1 MAMNLQSTTDISGLL
16 VPVLTLERNLVPTL
30 YVLFRIALQVV
41 SLDTMS
47 YFRAVVPVV
56 GTGGDC
62 PGGVQ
67 SKKKP
72 YA

>member
-16 VPVLTLERNLVPTL
+16 VPALTLERNLVPML
-30 YVLFRIALQVV
+30 YGLFHIVLQLV
-41 SLDTMS
+41 SLDTIP
-47 YFRAVVPVV
+47 YFKAVAPVV